1 MPLAPCAI
9 GGFRRGALALAVTL
23 GLVLLALPAQ
33 ADPQWNASLLT
44 GVCGIGSD
52 AYWKHTCWYNG
63 LRGDVL
69 FGRNRN
75 ADIGLGP
82 FAQLTTAGFDDVRLE
97 GGLTTLLPVH
107 PYFPIGLSAGGYARH
122 SAAGWEPGLSG
133 WLFFGSKSYN
143 YHSSYIMTGGLLVG
157 LNYGL
162 GPTRERT
169 IVIAAQ
175 IDGLV
180 LALPFIIGYEWLRG
194 PPAADK

>member
-1 MPLAPCAI
+1 MPSAPRPSGPGRAVLAGVVC
-9 GGFRRGALALAVTL
+9 LS
-23 GLVLLALPAQ
+23 LLLLSAPAQ
-33 ADPQWNASLLT
+33 ADPQWNVSWLT
-44 GVCGIGSD
+44 GVCGTGSN
-52 AYWKHTCWYNG
+52 AYWKHTCWFNG

-69 FGRNRN
+69 FGRSRD
-75 ADIGLGP
+75 ADVGVGP
-82 FAQLTTAGFDDVRLE
+82 FLHVTTAGFKDLRLG

-107 PYFPIGLSAGGYARH
+107 PYFPIGLSVGGYARH

-133 WLFFGSKSYN
+133 WFFIGSKSYN
-143 YHSSYIMTGGLLVG
+143 YHSSYTMTGGLLVG

-180 LALPFIIGYEWLRG
+180 LALPFILGYQWLRG
-194 PPAADK
+194 PPSGDD

>member
-1 MPLAPCAI
+1 MPLAPRAV
-9 GGFRRGALALAVTL
+9 GGLGRRLFAGAVAAF
-23 GLVLLALPAQ
+23 LLALPAYAH

-44 GVCGIGSD
+44 GVCGTGSH
-52 AYWKHTCWYNG
+52 AYWQHTCWFNG
-63 LRGDVL
+63 LRSDVL
-69 FGRNRN
+69 FGRSQNT
-75 ADIGLGP
+75 DVGVGP
-82 FAQLTTAGFDDVRLE
+82 YLHLTTAGFEDVRL
-97 GGLTTLLPVH
+97 GGGVTTLLPVH
-107 PYFPIGLSAGGYARH
+107 PYFPLGLSAGGYARH

-133 WLFFGSKSYN
+133 WLFVGSKSYN

-162 GPTRERT
+162 GRTRERT

-194 PPAADK
+194 PPSADH

>member
-1 MPLAPCAI
+1 MLSASA
-9 GGFRRGALALAVTL
+9 R
-23 GLVLLALPAQ
+23 
-33 ADPQWNASLLT
+33 ADPQWNASWLT
-44 GVCGIGSD
+44 GVCGTGSN
-52 AYWKHTCWYNG
+52 AYWKHTCWFNG

-69 FGRNRN
+69 FGRSRN
-75 ADIGLGP
+75 ADLGVGP
-82 FAQLTTAGFDDVRLE
+82 FLHVTTAGFQDVRL
-97 GGLTTLLPVH
+97 GGGVTTLLPVH

-133 WLFFGSKSYN
+133 WFFFGSKSYN

-157 LNYGL
+157 MNYGL
-162 GPTRERT
+162 GPTKERT

-194 PPAADK
+194 PPAEGE